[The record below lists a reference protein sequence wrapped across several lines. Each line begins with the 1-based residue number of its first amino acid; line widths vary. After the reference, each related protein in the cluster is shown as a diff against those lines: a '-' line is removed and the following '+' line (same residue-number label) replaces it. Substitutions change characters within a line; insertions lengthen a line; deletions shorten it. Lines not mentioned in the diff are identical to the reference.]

1 MIESPYVIAS
11 RIAFL
16 RSFVRL
22 RKKLTVIG
30 IIGHTQGVS
39 KAINPPRK
47 PAKKMNN
54 QDVSVAETVV
64 SPNAF
69 NWSMTGV
76 QRAASSVNS
85 LEVRTGLF
93 SALSL
98 LVTGA
103 GTFSSATSSTTFSVS
118 GCTAVTSSCSTSGFS
133 TTVSAA
139 AVIFIFFLSN
149 EKPTR
154 SGGRQVS
161 SLQAINST
169 SPSALNLA
177 GSVTLNFWVNET
189 VPGYQRRFMANSS
202 SYTVVGLTDEVGLPI
217 SSAPFSVSNVNEVET
232 GPPSGKSWSYKCQ
245 PLSAVAVKTI
255 SFSAEPESFSCIF
268 HFTGW
273 RICACTVSATST
285 NIKVLKSFFILF
297 LLFLLFS

>member
-76 QRAASSVNS
+76 QRAASSVSS
-85 LEVRTGLF
+85 LEARTGLF
-93 SALSL
+93 SALFQYPAARLSHR
-98 LVTGA
+98 LVRLPV
-103 GTFSSATSSTTFSVS
+103 FRPLFRR
-118 GCTAVTSSCSTSGFS
+118 
-133 TTVSAA
+133 
-139 AVIFIFFLSN
+139 L
-149 EKPTR
+149 
-154 SGGRQVS
+154 S
-161 SLQAINST
+161 SL
-169 SPSALNLA
+169 
-177 GSVTLNFWVNET
+177 
-189 VPGYQRRFMANSS
+189 Y
-202 SYTVVGLTDEVGLPI
+202 
-217 SSAPFSVSNVNEVET
+217 
-232 GPPSGKSWSYKCQ
+232 
-245 PLSAVAVKTI
+245 
-255 SFSAEPESFSCIF
+255 SFCR
-268 HFTGW
+268 TK
-273 RICACTVSATST
+273 
-285 NIKVLKSFFILF
+285 N
-297 LLFLLFS
+297 

>member
-76 QRAASSVNS
+76 QRQ
-85 LEVRTGLF
+85 RRR
-93 SALSL
+93 SARWSADWPVLCFV
-98 LVTGA
+98 LVG
-103 GTFSSATSSTTFSVS
+103 
-118 GCTAVTSSCSTSGFS
+118 
-133 TTVSAA
+133 
-139 AVIFIFFLSN
+139 N
-149 EKPTR
+149 R
-154 SGGRQVS
+154 GG
-161 SLQAINST
+161 SLQLGHFFHHFFSIRLHGCHIVLFDFRFFDHCFGGCHLYILFVERKTDAIGGQT
-169 SPSALNLA
+169 SL
-177 GSVTLNFWVNET
+177 
-189 VPGYQRRFMANSS
+189 
-202 SYTVVGLTDEVGLPI
+202 VVA
-217 SSAPFSVSNVNEVET
+217 SH
-232 GPPSGKSWSYKCQ
+232 K
-245 PLSAVAVKTI
+245 
-255 SFSAEPESFSCIF
+255 F
-268 HFTGW
+268 HFTFGFELG
-273 RICACTVSATST
+273 RVSH
-285 NIKVLKSFFILF
+285 F
-297 LLFLLFS
+297 

>member
-1 MIESPYVIAS
+1 
-11 RIAFL
+11 
-16 RSFVRL
+16 
-22 RKKLTVIG
+22 
-30 IIGHTQGVS
+30 
-39 KAINPPRK
+39 
-47 PAKKMNN
+47 MNN

-64 SPNAF
+64 SPKAF
-69 NWSMTGV
+69 NWSITGV
-76 QRAASSVNS
+76 QRATLSVSS
-85 LEVRTGLF
+85 LETRTGLF

-98 LVTGA
+98 LVSGS
-103 GTFSSATSSTTFSVS
+103 GIPGLGSSSIISVS
-118 GCTAVTSSCSTSGFS
+118 GCTAVTSFWSTSGVS
-133 TTVSAA
+133 ATVSAA

-177 GSVTLNFWVNET
+177 GSVTLIFWVNET

-202 SYTVVGLTDEVGLPI
+202 SYTVVGLTDGVGLPI

-245 PLSAVAVKTI
+245 PLSAVAVNTI

-297 LLFLLFS
+297 LFLFI

>member
-76 QRAASSVNS
+76 QRAASSVS
-85 LEVRTGLF
+85 
-93 SALSL
+93 
-98 LVTGA
+98 
-103 GTFSSATSSTTFSVS
+103 
-118 GCTAVTSSCSTSGFS
+118 
-133 TTVSAA
+133 
-139 AVIFIFFLSN
+139 
-149 EKPTR
+149 
-154 SGGRQVS
+154 
-161 SLQAINST
+161 
-169 SPSALNLA
+169 
-177 GSVTLNFWVNET
+177 
-189 VPGYQRRFMANSS
+189 
-202 SYTVVGLTDEVGLPI
+202 
-217 SSAPFSVSNVNEVET
+217 
-232 GPPSGKSWSYKCQ
+232 
-245 PLSAVAVKTI
+245 
-255 SFSAEPESFSCIF
+255 
-268 HFTGW
+268 
-273 RICACTVSATST
+273 
-285 NIKVLKSFFILF
+285 
-297 LLFLLFS
+297 

>member
-76 QRAASSVNS
+76 QRAASSVSS
-85 LEVRTGLF
+85 LEARTGLF

-103 GTFSSATSSTTFSVS
+103 V
-118 GCTAVTSSCSTSGFS
+118 
-133 TTVSAA
+133 
-139 AVIFIFFLSN
+139 
-149 EKPTR
+149 
-154 SGGRQVS
+154 
-161 SLQAINST
+161 
-169 SPSALNLA
+169 
-177 GSVTLNFWVNET
+177 
-189 VPGYQRRFMANSS
+189 
-202 SYTVVGLTDEVGLPI
+202 SYTHLTLP
-217 SSAPFSVSNVNEVET
+217 T
-232 GPPSGKSWSYKCQ
+232 
-245 PLSAVAVKTI
+245 T
-255 SFSAEPESFSCIF
+255 
-268 HFTGW
+268 
-273 RICACTVSATST
+273 
-285 NIKVLKSFFILF
+285 
-297 LLFLLFS
+297 